1 MTRPAPRQY
10 KSGMCQVEQIS
21 PHLHRV
27 TSVPALHSADV
38 VAQGTGL
45 YKVTMTSV
53 HISRGFVDASLSQA
67 LVRAGD
73 LVSRAAGRDMM
84 RFTGPQ
90 RTAMGQQECP
100 KTLGTLGTLCRQ
112 PAGVGTVW
120 CEWHPGGKERVD
132 D

>member
-38 VAQGTGL
+38 VTEGTGL
-45 YKVTMTSV
+45 YKVTVTSV
-53 HISRGFVDASLSQA
+53 HISRSFVDTSLSQA

-84 RFTGPQ
+84 RFSAQQ
-90 RTAMGQQECP
+90 RMAMGRQKCP
-100 KTLGTLGTLCRQ
+100 KRLGSRVCCE
-112 PAGVGTVW
+112 PATVGTVW
-120 CEWHPGGKERVD
+120 CEWHPRGEEATDG
-132 D
+132 

>member
-1 MTRPAPRQY
+1 MTRPANRTY

-21 PHLHRV
+21 PHAHKV

-38 VAQGTGL
+38 VAQGPGA

-53 HISRGFVDASLSQA
+53 LSRSFVDASLSRA
-67 LVRAGD
+67 LMRAGD

-84 RFTGPQ
+84 TFTGPQ
-90 RTAMGQQECP
+90 RVAMGQQECP
-100 KTLGTLGTLCRQ
+100 KTLGSLGTLCRQ

-120 CEWHPGGKERVD
+120 CEWHPGGKVRTD